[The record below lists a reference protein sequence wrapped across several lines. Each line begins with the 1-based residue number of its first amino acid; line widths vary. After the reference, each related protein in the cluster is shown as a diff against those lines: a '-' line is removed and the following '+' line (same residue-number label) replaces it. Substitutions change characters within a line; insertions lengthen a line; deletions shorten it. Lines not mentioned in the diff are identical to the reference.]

1 MYLYWCSLLLHAMHV
16 DGHHG
21 TGSEVGNGHKNF
33 LQATGGRRPIMDPA
47 SIGVT
52 TCRACIC
59 RQPGVVLFS
68 RVRRARIFVLP
79 SASTALIWSVSLYIK
94 KCQLCVAFSGATSV
108 SPLRPASKPFGN
120 AEMIPAGRSVRIA
133 NHAGPVVFGVF
144 SVAGG
149 TSEIPAKKCLPAAA
163 GRPVK
168 RPFQARARARVA
180 FAAHCLRCAHDM

>member
-1 MYLYWCSLLLHAMHV
+1 
-16 DGHHG
+16 
-21 TGSEVGNGHKNF
+21 
-33 LQATGGRRPIMDPA
+33 MDPA

-120 AEMIPAGRSVRIA
+120 AEMIPA

-149 TSEIPAKKCLPAAA
+149 KSEIPAKKCLPAAA
-163 GRPVK
+163 GRPVN
-168 RPFQARARARVA
+168 ARFRQEREPASLLPPTAC
-180 FAAHCLRCAHDM
+180 AAHMTCRRPVV